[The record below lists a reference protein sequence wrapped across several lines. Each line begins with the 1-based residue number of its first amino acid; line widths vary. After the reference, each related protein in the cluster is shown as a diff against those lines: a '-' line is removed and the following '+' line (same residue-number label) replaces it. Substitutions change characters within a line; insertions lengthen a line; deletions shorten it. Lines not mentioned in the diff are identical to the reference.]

1 MCYWGSVTGANM
13 ILEPKKLTANKQVT
27 DITSDD
33 EGKLHLYGKFYYRL
47 ETHYFDC
54 EGKDCG

>member
-1 MCYWGSVTGANM
+1 M
-13 ILEPKKLTANKQVT
+13 ISEPKKLTANKQVT

-33 EGKLHLYGKFYYRL
+33 EGKLHLYGKLYYRL

-54 EGKDCG
+54 QGKDCG